1 MTRRYFIEQVLR
13 QVYGGQPNDDAAITE
28 GLVNSYLN
36 EAIGFVA
43 RKNYTDNYTLD
54 GVAYLN
60 NSFYTTYKNLDITQ
74 EENYLF
80 KFTLP
85 QLPVG
90 VGRNEGVASVQLKD
104 GQDSSKEV
112 VILSMNEVSY
122 LTSARPIQNRI
133 VGWNEGDVFYLKS
146 TIPLYDYTAK
156 VRVVSGG
163 DSADLDSKINVP
175 DDYIPQIREYVVK
188 QLIFE
193 RGQKKDAANDGTDIA

>member
-13 QVYGGQPNDDAAITE
+13 QVYGGQPNDDANITE

-36 EAIGFVA
+36 EAIGAVA
-43 RKNYTDNYTLD
+43 RKNYTDSYTLD

-90 VGRNEGVASVQLKD
+90 VGRNEGVASVQLK
-104 GQDSSKEV
+104 EV
-112 VILSMNEVSY
+112 
-122 LTSARPIQNRI
+122 
-133 VGWNEGDVFYLKS
+133 
-146 TIPLYDYTAK
+146 
-156 VRVVSGG
+156 
-163 DSADLDSKINVP
+163 KIHP
-175 DDYIPQIREYVVK
+175 
-188 QLIFE
+188 
-193 RGQKKDAANDGTDIA
+193 KKWLF